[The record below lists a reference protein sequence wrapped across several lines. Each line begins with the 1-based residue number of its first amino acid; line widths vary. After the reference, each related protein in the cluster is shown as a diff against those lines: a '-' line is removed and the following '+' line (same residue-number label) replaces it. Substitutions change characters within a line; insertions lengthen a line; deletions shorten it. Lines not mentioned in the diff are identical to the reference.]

1 MKFRQ
6 SIISDCRFFGVSCL
20 SAACLR
26 AGTIRLALALVLALL
41 VVPGYIVA
49 PVLFANLDSAAQ
61 AGSLAG
67 SIFHVANRGILLLLV
82 ALMLFWRGRDAGRWR
97 WILLG
102 ALLLL
107 CGLNEFVLSPH
118 MQALKDAMES
128 IDVLPKG
135 DAQRAE
141 FGMWHGISAVIH
153 LGASLLA
160 VVLTALGWSERRD
173 ACKT

>member
-1 MKFRQ
+1 
-6 SIISDCRFFGVSCL
+6 
-20 SAACLR
+20 LR

-61 AGSLAG
+61 AGHLAG

-82 ALMLFWRGRDAGRWR
+82 ALALFWRGRDAGCGRWAM
-97 WILLG
+97 LG
-102 ALLLL
+102 VLVLL

-118 MQALKDAMES
+118 MQALKDAMGP
-128 IDVLPKG
+128 IDALPKG

-153 LGASLLA
+153 LVASLLA
-160 VVLTALGWSERRD
+160 VVLGALGWSERRD
-173 ACKT
+173 ACKA